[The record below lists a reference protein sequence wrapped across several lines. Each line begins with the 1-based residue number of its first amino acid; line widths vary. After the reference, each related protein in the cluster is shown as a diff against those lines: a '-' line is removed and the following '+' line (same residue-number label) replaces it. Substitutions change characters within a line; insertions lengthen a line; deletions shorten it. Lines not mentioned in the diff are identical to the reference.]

1 MWQTTTCDK
10 CNSVLKYDNR
20 SVVEGNREHQDV
32 LCPLCKNVVGRVFTD
47 LIPSVYVIQD
57 NYSHK
62 VDK

>member
-1 MWQTTTCDK
+1 MIIEP
-10 CNSVLKYDNR
+10 
-20 SVVEGNREHQDV
+20 VVEGNREHEDV

>member
-1 MWQTTTCDK
+1 MWQTTTCDN

-20 SVVEGNREHQDV
+20 SVVEGNREHEDV